1 LVKRWRKDID
11 IVLDVKEYEDKV
23 GILCSFGLIDEKD
36 FYIDIDIRMNYL
48 RNKRYLK
55 LRKLK

>member
-1 LVKRWRKDID
+1 MRKDID

-23 GILCSFGLIDEKD
+23 GILDDDDD
-36 FYIDIDIRMNYL
+36 FRMNYL